1 MTKKKILESVLVGTS
16 AIAIGVGIG
25 VPAAVVSD
33 QQSSTVDINDPNN
46 PDVNNPDNPDVNNPD
61 NPDVDNP
68 DNNDDDKNNDK
79 DPEDKNDKIA
89 VAPKTAVYEGV
100 INWSEAQSNE
110 SLDDYLYTKFHNG
123 TSQSYETF
131 KDLLEKDSEFA
142 NVDVQYVEN
151 SANYEKSSFEIKVTP
166 IEDYSWDDNTKVSKN
181 VVVEIPKLD
190 KTQWTLSAPRNVS
203 YSVVIDG
210 KTVKDDKQLNSYLS
224 TEFKSD
230 NLKSDNLNLG
240 LHFEVKLVENSG
252 SFANKNFKISLS
264 PKKGFAWTDGKTE
277 AKEVAVSVTI
287 SADTPD
293 VVIANDATMTAY
305 DSYNVPVGLDKASNN
320 KTYDDYLTKN
330 FKASDLGGYI
340 SYKNVQ
346 ISYVKGS
353 ANYDA
358 NQFQISVT
366 PLPGHAFSDKSTA
379 PRIRVVSGGI
389 DRNFKAFDTK
399 TLAPIKSGIFT
410 VAPYLIITS
419 NSQDSVTYSV
429 SDWDFEWEFY
439 RNLSGY
445 SMFWATSTDGGKT
458 WAKAGTGKTVTINKK
473 LIPASGLWIRYDVDV
488 GESGIP
494 SLGIA
499 DEGYK
504 LYSTNP
510 IKVVD

>member
-33 QQSSTVDINDPNN
+33 QQSSTVDINDP
-46 PDVNNPDNPDVNNPD
+46 DVNNPDNPDVNNPD
-61 NPDVDNP
+61 NNDDKNN
-68 DNNDDDKNNDK
+68 NNDDDKNNDK

-89 VAPKTAVYEGV
+89 VAPEKAVYEGV
-100 INWSEAQSNE
+100 INWREAQSNE
-110 SLDDYLYTKFHNG
+110 SLDDYLYTKFHKG

-131 KDLLEKDSEFA
+131 KDLFEKDTKFA

-151 SANYEKSSFEIKVTP
+151 SADYEKSSFKIKVTP
-166 IEDYSWDDNTKVSKN
+166 IEDYSWDDNTKESKDIL
-181 VVVEIPKLD
+181 VEIPKLD
-190 KTQWTLSAPRNVS
+190 KTQWTLSAPKNVS

-210 KTVKDDKQLNSYLS
+210 KTVKNDEQLNSYLS
-224 TEFKSD
+224 TEFKSE
-230 NLKSDNLNLG
+230 NLKNLVGSSN
-240 LHFEVKLVENSG
+240 FEIKLVSNSG
-252 SFANKNFKISLS
+252 SFANKNFKVSLS

-277 AKEVAVSVTI
+277 AKEVVVSVTI
-287 SADTPD
+287 SAD
-293 VVIANDATMTAY
+293 VVIVNDATMTSY
-305 DSYNVPVGLDKASNN
+305 DCYNVPVGLDKASNN
-320 KTYDDYLTKN
+320 KTFDDYLTKN

-340 SYKNVQ
+340 SYKNVK
-346 ISYVKGS
+346 ISYVNGS

-366 PLPGHAFSDKSTA
+366 PLPGHAFSDNKSTA

-419 NSQDSVTYSV
+419 NSETSVTYSV

-458 WAKAGTGKTVTINKK
+458 WAKAGTGKTVTINKS

-499 DEGYK
+499 DDGYK
-504 LYSTNP
+504 LYTTNP